1 MYLPGI
7 AIGTKVDFPVF
18 ILRPKSSMY
27 VARTAVI
34 TLSVI
39 GCDSLI
45 IRVSSAY
52 GITPGGRQACC
63 DMSGLALMRNLAK
76 EFDARIK
83 SNGDRESSCR
93 RPLLCV
99 KNRV

>member
-1 MYLPGI
+1 M
-7 AIGTKVDFPVF
+7 
-18 ILRPKSSMY
+18 
-27 VARTAVI
+27 I

-39 GCDSLI
+39 GCALLI

-52 GITPGGRQACC
+52 GIIPSGRQACC
-63 DMSGLALMRNLAK
+63 DMSGSALMRNLAK

-83 SNGDRESSCR
+83 SNGDRGSLCR